1 MPPHGRSIVQEPSE
15 SFSDSPGERSQTVQM
30 VRRFSRNV
38 PGMMGL
44 ILVLIMALLSMGA
57 PLLTNADPT
66 STDAMSILHAP
77 EPEHPFGTD
86 HLGRDVLSRFLYGSR
101 VSILIGVSVAGVTA
115 ITGIVL
121 GVLSGFYPRLDDPI
135 MRAMD
140 ILMAFPVILLA
151 LGIVAILG
159 PQLMNVFIALV
170 VPYTPT
176 AARVVRGMV
185 LQVKEAD
192 FVEAARSIGASDWH
206 IMRLHIVPNS
216 LGPAVL
222 HSCAGHPRR
231 GHAVF
236 SWGGSTPAGSNTGEY
251 YRRGS
256 FILAHR
262 PVAIGA
268 PGSGDFSAGVRLQPP
283 GRRGAGRHGSS
294 PEDESRLIMAGRFS
308 GGDAGANKALPS
320 ARGEVDVP
328 DLGSR

>member
-216 LGPAVL
+216 LGPVWVQQ
-222 HSCAGHPRR
+222 S
-231 GHAVF
+231 
-236 SWGGSTPAGSNTGEY
+236 Y
-251 YRRGS
+251 
-256 FILAHR
+256 ILAL
-262 PVAIGA
+262 AILGEATLSFLGVGVPPPA
-268 PGSGDFSAGVRLQPP
+268 PTLGSIIGEGRSYLRTAPWLSVLPGLGISALVFGFNLLGDGVRDVMDPRL
-283 GRRGAGRHGSS
+283 RTNRG
-294 PEDESRLIMAGRFS
+294 
-308 GGDAGANKALPS
+308 
-320 ARGEVDVP
+320 
-328 DLGSR
+328 